1 MQLDPLLAAA
11 ATKEQY
17 GANVSS
23 TVVVAETISRE
34 AGDKQKGV
42 RFQKLRA
49 AIRLL
54 KAIQNKTA
62 GRVYCAL
69 EFLEDSVLLDGS
81 ASCILSGEENKLYSS
96 ALSFNSSA
104 IKNTLVA
111 FLDLKCTMPTG
122 ELLLGIYAS
131 AELAD
136 EKIAADVCLAV
147 GLPHA
152 GKMHS
157 ILKRLVAGTALN
169 NVEQKIARYLAL
181 DEYRLQYQAKPGRG
195 YLEIIEKWSPEKFSN
210 FIDEIQ
216 WSIAV
221 ETNEDLEEEALTLIK
236 SSRFFN
242 YKHEGLEAYIL
253 AKVLDEF
260 EKRSQEKI
268 ALDRLVA
275 TSDIELIYSRI
286 ISEVR
291 FGESVSEKPEDPA
304 GKTWSAISTSDQRSL
319 EEKILAVSPS
329 YPAKSL
335 QLLARRCSL
344 ARIEASQFERDYVSL
359 RRRLI
364 DVCEEALQ
372 KIDCHVE
379 PSVVDEILDN
389 LSSRSFERLKD
400 LSLSYRYSIKDSETT
415 KGAVLTLF
423 DDCFLAFDGP

>member
-1 MQLDPLLAAA
+1 M
-11 ATKEQY
+11 
-17 GANVSS
+17 SS
-23 TVVVAETISRE
+23 TEAVTETISRE

-42 RFQKLRA
+42 RFQKLRG

-54 KAIQNKTA
+54 KAIQTNTA
-62 GRVYCAL
+62 GQVYCAL

-81 ASCILSGEENKLYSS
+81 ANGLLSGEENKLYSS

-111 FLDLKCTMPTG
+111 FLDLRCTMPSG

-136 EKIAADVCLAV
+136 EKITAEVCTAAA
-147 GLPHA
+147 LPPA

-157 ILKRLVAGTALN
+157 ILKHLVAGTALD
-169 NVEQKIARYLAL
+169 VTEQKIARHLAI
-181 DEYRLQYQAKPGRG
+181 DEYRLQYRPKPGRG
-195 YLEIIEKWSPEKFSN
+195 YLGIIEKWTLEKFSS
-210 FIDEIQ
+210 FFHEIQ

-221 ETNEDLEEEALTLIK
+221 ETNEDLEKEALSLIK

-242 YKHEGLEAYIL
+242 YKHEGLETYIL

-260 EKRSQEKI
+260 EKRSQEKV

-286 ISEVR
+286 ISDVR
-291 FGESVSEKPEDPA
+291 FGASLAEKPEDPA
-304 GKTWSAISTSDQRSL
+304 GRTWPTISTSDQRSL

-335 QLLARRCSL
+335 QLLARRCAL

-364 DVCEEALQ
+364 DVCEGELQ
-372 KIDCHVE
+372 QIDRHVE
-379 PSVVDEILDN
+379 PAVVDAILDN
-389 LSSRSFERLKD
+389 LSSLSFERLKD
-400 LSLSYRYSIKDSETT
+400 LSKSYRYSIKDSETT